1 MKKITLLKQK
11 NTAEKVW
18 TMVPAKHLIISLFV
32 TTFIIQLANM
42 SVQPIV
48 TLYVKN
54 LVGPH
59 TAHIETIAGAVM
71 SATGLAV
78 ILAKTKTRKII
89 RSYRS
94 SKTLVVALFVCRNY
108 FYPASICNLSL
119 ATINSSIFIR
129 YRTSRIIT
137 FCTNSTKT
145 TYTNPCYG
153 TDIWI

>member
-1 MKKITLLKQK
+1 
-11 NTAEKVW
+11 
-18 TMVPAKHLIISLFV
+18 MVPAKHLIISLFV

-78 ILAKTKTRKII
+78 ILAAPRLGRLSDHIGPQ
-89 RSYRS
+89 
-94 SKTLVVALFVCRNY
+94 KTLVVALFAAGII

-137 FCTNSTKT
+137 FRTNSTKT

>member
-1 MKKITLLKQK
+1 
-11 NTAEKVW
+11 
-18 TMVPAKHLIISLFV
+18 MVPAKHLIISLFV

-54 LVGPH
+54 LVGPQ
-59 TAHIETIAGAVM
+59 TSHIETIAGAVM

-78 ILAKTKTRKII
+78 ILATKTRTII
-89 RSYRS
+89 RSDWS
-94 SKTLVVALFVCRNY
+94 SKTLVVALFLQEL

-137 FCTNSTKT
+137 FRTNSTKT
-145 TYTNPCYG
+145 TYANPCNG
-153 TDIWI
+153 TNIWV

>member
-1 MKKITLLKQK
+1 
-11 NTAEKVW
+11 
-18 TMVPAKHLIISLFV
+18 MVPAKHLIISLFV

-78 ILAKTKTRKII
+78 ILAAPRLGRLSDHIGPQ
-89 RSYRS
+89 
-94 SKTLVVALFVCRNY
+94 KTLSCSVICCRNY
-108 FYPASICNLSL
+108 FYPASICNVSL

-137 FCTNSTKT
+137 FRTNSTKT

-153 TDIWI
+153 TNIWI

>member
-1 MKKITLLKQK
+1 MDDI
-11 NTAEKVW
+11 
-18 TMVPAKHLIISLFV
+18 PAKHLIISLFV

-54 LVGPH
+54 LVYPH

-78 ILAKTKTRKII
+78 ILATPRLGRLSII
-89 RSYRS
+89 SILKNVS
-94 SKTLVVALFVCRNY
+94 CSVICCRNY

>member
-1 MKKITLLKQK
+1 
-11 NTAEKVW
+11 
-18 TMVPAKHLIISLFV
+18 MVPAKHLIVSLFV

-54 LVGPH
+54 LVGPQ

-78 ILAKTKTRKII
+78 ILAATKTRTII

-94 SKTLVVALFVCRNY
+94 PKNVSCSVVCCRNY
-108 FYPASICNLSL
+108 FYSASICNLSL

-129 YRTSRIIT
+129 NRTSRIIT
-137 FCTNSTKT
+137 FRTNSTKT
-145 TYTNPCYG
+145 TYTNPCNG
-153 TDIWI
+153 KNI